1 MAILVDHAKYTKR
14 FIFGKDSWA
23 SLVISRNSSKL
34 ISKKNQ
40 LKLLVHEMYAGVS
53 MVKISLRLSIVS
65 SHLGS
70 ILVVDS
76 NFHSSNSVNRFSF
89 RTANFLLL
97 SFTKIL
103 GSI

>member
-23 SLVISRNSSKL
+23 SLDICKNSSKF

-40 LKLLVHEMYAGVS
+40 LKLSVHEIYQGVS
-53 MVKISLRLSIVS
+53 IVNISLRLSIVS

-70 ILVVDS
+70 IFVVDKS
-76 NFHSSNSVNRFSF
+76 IHVCNTVNRFSF
-89 RTANFLLL
+89 RTANFL
-97 SFTKIL
+97 SFSLTKIR